1 MTETIKLGDDEFD
14 FYISQGVLSDY
25 LKKRK
30 IALLDLGA
38 YLLQE
43 IEIQPFVL
51 ISKGINGGDKEAKM
65 TPEKVQKL
73 VGHKVVGWMK
83 LVVYIQDYYGIIG
96 AETAQELMDAA
107 DQGIEAFTAANDK
120 ITSGKT
126 GAVEDPK

>member
-1 MTETIKLGDDEFD
+1 MTDTIKLGDDEFE
-14 FYISQGVLSDY
+14 FYIPQGVLSDY

-51 ISKGINGGDKEAKM
+51 ISKGINGGDKDAKM

-96 AETAQELMDAA
+96 ADDAQELMSAA
-107 DQGIEAFTAANDK
+107 DKGIEAFMAANESITKDK
-120 ITSGKT
+120 S
-126 GAVEDPK
+126 ASADPK